1 MFRDIHIYYL
11 DNMYSKMILGH
22 IPRGKGY
29 SDYEKL
35 SHKRIA
41 FSLWH
46 LSLSSY
52 NI

>member
-1 MFRDIHIYYL
+1 MQIIF
-11 DNMYSKMILGH
+11 GH

-46 LSLSSY
+46 LLLSSL
-52 NI
+52 IFEIKII